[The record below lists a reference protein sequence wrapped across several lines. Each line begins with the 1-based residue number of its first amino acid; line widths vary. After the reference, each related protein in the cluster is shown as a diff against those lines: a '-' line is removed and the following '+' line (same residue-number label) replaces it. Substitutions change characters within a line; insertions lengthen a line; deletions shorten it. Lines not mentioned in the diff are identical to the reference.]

1 MYLDFFNFRRREMN
15 SGYLDF
21 LGIFENFAT
30 LQFFLNFGMDLRF
43 ERDGEKKSGGG
54 LRPKI

>member
-1 MYLDFFNFRRREMN
+1 MN